1 MMNTRSKL
9 SEFEH
14 FTKLADQW
22 WSESGKFKILHDLQ
36 PLRVQYIID
45 QIWPKKIN
53 KLKILDLG
61 CGGGLVCEPL
71 AKLGA
76 NVTGVD
82 FVKQNIEAAKIHAM
96 KNKLKINYIHK
107 DVNDIKLKSSY
118 DVIIAY
124 EVLEHLKDWP
134 DLIKKIKTLLK
145 ANGKLIISTINRNFF
160 SKIIAIYIAEK
171 ILKWIPED
179 THDYN
184 KFIKPKELE
193 TVLQRENFKVNNFT
207 GLVFNPIENIWKLNA
222 NKTKINY
229 FCSAKLI

>member
-1 MMNTRSKL
+1 MNTRSKL

-160 SKIIAIYIAEK
+160 SKIIAIYFAEK

-193 TVLQRENFKVNNFT
+193 KVLQRENFKVNNFT

>member
-1 MMNTRSKL
+1 MNTRSKL

-160 SKIIAIYIAEK
+160 SKIIAIYFAEK

-207 GLVFNPIENIWKLNA
+207 GLVFNPIENIWKLNV

>member
-1 MMNTRSKL
+1 MNTRSKL

-82 FVKQNIEAAKIHAM
+82 FVKQNIEAAKFHAM

-160 SKIIAIYIAEK
+160 SKIIAIYFAEK

-193 TVLQRENFKVNNFT
+193 KVLQRENFKVNNFT
-207 GLVFNPIENIWKLNA
+207 GLVFNPIENIWKLNV

-229 FCSAKLI
+229 FCSAILI

>member
-1 MMNTRSKL
+1 MNTRSKL

-160 SKIIAIYIAEK
+160 SKIIAIYFAEK

>member
-1 MMNTRSKL
+1 MNTRSKL

-160 SKIIAIYIAEK
+160 SKIIAIYFAEK

-193 TVLQRENFKVNNFT
+193 KVLQRENFKVNNFT
-207 GLVFNPIENIWKLNA
+207 GLVFNPIENIWKLNV

>member
-1 MMNTRSKL
+1 MNTRSKL

-134 DLIKKIKTLLK
+134 DLINKIKTLLK

-160 SKIIAIYIAEK
+160 SKIIAIYFAEK

-207 GLVFNPIENIWKLNA
+207 GLVFNPIENIWKLNV

>member
-160 SKIIAIYIAEK
+160 SKIIAIYFAEK

>member
-1 MMNTRSKL
+1 MNTRSKL

-36 PLRVQYIID
+36 PLRVQYIIN

-107 DVNDIKLKSSY
+107 DVNDIKLKSGY

-160 SKIIAIYIAEK
+160 SKIIAIYFAEK

-193 TVLQRENFKVNNFT
+193 TVLQKENFKVNNFT
-207 GLVFNPIENIWKLNA
+207 GLVFNPIENIWKLNV

>member
-1 MMNTRSKL
+1 MNTRSKL

-160 SKIIAIYIAEK
+160 SKIIAIYFAEK

-207 GLVFNPIENIWKLNA
+207 GLVFNPIENIWKLNS

>member
-1 MMNTRSKL
+1 MNTRSKL

-36 PLRVQYIID
+36 PLRVQYIIN

-160 SKIIAIYIAEK
+160 SKIIAIYFAEK

>member
-1 MMNTRSKL
+1 MNTRSKL

-193 TVLQRENFKVNNFT
+193 KVLQRENFKVNNFT

>member
-1 MMNTRSKL
+1 MNTRSKL

-36 PLRVQYIID
+36 PLRVQYVID

-82 FVKQNIEAAKIHAM
+82 FVKQNIEAAKFHAM

-160 SKIIAIYIAEK
+160 SKIIAIYFAEK

-207 GLVFNPIENIWKLNA
+207 GLVFNPIENIWKLNS

>member
-1 MMNTRSKL
+1 MNTRSKL

-22 WSESGKFKILHDLQ
+22 WSESGKYKILHDLQ
-36 PLRVQYIID
+36 PLRVQYIIN

-160 SKIIAIYIAEK
+160 SKIIAIYFAEK

-207 GLVFNPIENIWKLNA
+207 GLVFNPIENIWKLNV